1 MQSSPSSSVS
11 PGTSGSTS
19 PAGRKP
25 FSTKPLNIT
34 TSFTM
39 DASKDEDG
47 YKIVATVTDKIS
59 RHIAMARE

>member
-19 PAGRKP
+19 PASHKP

-59 RHIAMARE
+59 RHMAMARE